1 MHCSVSLNSISVFSS
16 ACIRLNGFDY
26 LRLDDSWR
34 RPSFF
39 DKRCAEDWLCGISV
53 CQLRWKKVVKFMLIW
68 QVGILMNPLF
78 KTFQL
83 LIELWGKFAW
93 KTSVLKMVNIQWMY
107 LPAHWKGD
115 SGLEE
120 RLVHFRTPLG
130 YFSIPMTPSHYSDTL
145 GQGIQKKTFG
155 PFQSGV
161 FNNNTSKITNV
172 CYYHRNSIVV
182 NSNIYCNTMGCSYIY
197 VILDVE

>member
-1 MHCSVSLNSISVFSS
+1 MGYLIHFWNFLCPSEEDCNPQSLWIT
-16 ACIRLNGFDY
+16 LY
-26 LRLDDSWR
+26 LRHDDSWR

-53 CQLRWKKVVKFMLIW
+53 WQLRWKKGSRLVVKFMLIW

-78 KTFQL
+78 RTFQL

-93 KTSVLKMVNIQWMY
+93 KTSVLKMMNIQWMY

-145 GQGIQKKTFG
+145 GQGIQ
-155 PFQSGV
+155 
-161 FNNNTSKITNV
+161 NTKHSAPSSLGSSTIILPKSQMCVTITE
-172 CYYHRNSIVV
+172 IV
-182 NSNIYCNTMGCSYIY
+182 
-197 VILDVE
+197 